1 MPPVAQ
7 SSPSHPVKVMAGKA
21 LLASGALMGL
31 FGAAIA
37 MGWIARDLEPRGLVA
52 AALLVAAA
60 FDVMLGLRFLGERS
74 S

>member
-1 MPPVAQ
+1 
-7 SSPSHPVKVMAGKA
+7 
-21 LLASGALMGL
+21 MGL